1 MANIIQPFS
10 LISEE
15 ESEILMKQIMED
27 KAKVKRK
34 SKINTIE
41 SNGGVIVAAHDRFK
55 IENKQN
61 PFLNAC
67 KKVFGFIK
75 DNVNV
80 DVNLNPDLASSNGVV
95 AQPTDRL
102 ASIFKPKVTISAGPL
117 EVELNS
123 DILRKPLDKI
133 RTY

>member
-1 MANIIQPFS
+1 MDVIQPFS
-10 LISEE
+10 FVSEDEAQVLLKEIE
-15 ESEILMKQIMED
+15 EQ
-27 KAKVKRK
+27 KAKVKK
-34 SKINTIE
+34 STGSNMLENNEGAIE
-41 SNGGVIVAAHDRFK
+41 VIHERRFK
-55 IENKQN
+55 IENKDN

-75 DNVNV
+75 DNVNIGV
-80 DVNLNPDLASSNGVV
+80 HINPDLATSNGVV

-102 ASIFKPKVTISAGPL
+102 KSFKPKLTMSVGPV

-123 DILRKPLDKI
+123 DILKKPLDRI